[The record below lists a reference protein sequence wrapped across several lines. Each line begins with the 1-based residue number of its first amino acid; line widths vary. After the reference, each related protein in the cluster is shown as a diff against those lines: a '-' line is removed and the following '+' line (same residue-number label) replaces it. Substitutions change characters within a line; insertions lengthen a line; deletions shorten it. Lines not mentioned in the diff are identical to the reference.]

1 MPVTSLARD
10 RETAEVRSSS
20 EANTEIIFLPAVC
33 NVGWCGRVERF
44 RENAREEGW
53 LGGYWSTPV
62 ISTDGRL
69 SEADYS
75 ELMVPYAVGTLL
87 SRKPDPLLLNK
98 LRFKETKTRTREK
111 ENKRGREREKE
122 REIFYSLYTSLV
134 SS

>member
-62 ISTDGRL
+62 ISADGRL
-69 SEADYS
+69 SEAGYS
-75 ELMVPYAVGTLL
+75 EFMAKGFQ
-87 SRKPDPLLLNK
+87 S
-98 LRFKETKTRTREK
+98 KTHSEGEGEK
-111 ENKRGREREKE
+111 KGEGEREKGMLGSGDV
-122 REIFYSLYTSLV
+122 IQLV
-134 SS
+134 E